1 MDPWAVFLDM
11 DNTLTTRGE
20 VVPAN
25 LAAIN
30 RARGRGH
37 KIVLNTGRS
46 YGFIPKK
53 VLETVPF
60 DAVIAGCGCYVR
72 AGEKVLLNIC
82 IPDDVLEEMV
92 NYFEGSGLSCFYEG
106 VEENFVQNGERPGFL
121 PIHSFRELSG
131 RATQITIFS
140 SAETRLPDEILIPL
154 QRHFKYIT
162 HPRYSEGVL
171 LGYSKATGMDLYLD
185 YAGIPLSRS
194 IAMGDSSNDFEM
206 LEHAA
211 VSVAMG
217 DSTQEVLDM
226 CSYISLP
233 HAQGGVASALSA
245 LLGV

>member
-11 DNTLTTRGE
+11 DNTLTCKGQ

-30 RARGRGH
+30 RARARGH

-72 AGEKVLLNIC
+72 ADGRVLLNIC
-82 IPDDVLEEMV
+82 IPDDVLREMV
-92 NYFEGSGLSCFYEG
+92 GYFERSGLSCYYEG
-106 VEENFVQNGERPGFL
+106 VEENFMQNGTREGFTV
-121 PIHSFRELSG
+121 IHSYEELSG
-131 RATQITIFS
+131 KATKITIFS
-140 SAETRLPDEILIPL
+140 SGETRLPDEILIPL
-154 QRHFKYIT
+154 QRHFKYIS

-171 LGYSKATGMDLYLD
+171 LGYTKATGMDLYLE

-194 IAMGDSSNDFEM
+194 IAMGDSANDIEM

-233 HAQGGVASALSA
+233 HAQGGVAGALSA